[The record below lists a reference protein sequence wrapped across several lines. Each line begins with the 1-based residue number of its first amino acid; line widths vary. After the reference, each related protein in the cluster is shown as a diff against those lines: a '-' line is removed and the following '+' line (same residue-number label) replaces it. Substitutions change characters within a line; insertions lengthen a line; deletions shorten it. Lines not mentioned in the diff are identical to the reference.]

1 MPKSARIAAAP
12 LFTLMAA
19 AAFLFIVSGCQK
31 EAGRK
36 YSGPVEKVT
45 FGVASI
51 DASSLVYIAQ
61 ARGMFADQGLDISMV
76 EYTAGVIAADDLLQD
91 QLDVVTATEFVVV
104 NKQLLHPDV
113 RVLAS
118 IARPDSHEV
127 IARKDRGITEPAHLK
142 GKRIAVTRNSSGDFF
157 LGTFLTHH
165 GIPLE
170 SVTYVDLPPPK
181 ILTALSSGAVDA
193 AMTWEPTVAKI
204 KERLG
209 PNAVHWPGQSGRGY
223 YMVLMTREDFI
234 KKRPAAAERLIGA
247 LLDAEKYASEHT
259 PEAQELI
266 ARQLGYDPVLLQSIW
281 RRCDFRVR
289 LDQDL
294 LLLMEDEARWT
305 FRQRQLKQ
313 EMPNYL
319 AIIHWESL
327 KKMKPE
333 AVSIIH

>member
-1 MPKSARIAAAP
+1 MPESGRIKAP
-12 LFTLMAA
+12 PLLILTAVT
-19 AAFLFIVSGCQK
+19 AFLLVVSGCQK
-31 EAGRK
+31 EDGGK

-51 DASSLVYIAQ
+51 DASSLVYIAH
-61 ARGMFADQGLDISMV
+61 ARGMFADHGLDVSMV
-76 EYTAGVIAADDLLQD
+76 EYTAGVLAVDDLLQD
-91 QLDVVTATEFVVV
+91 QLDIVTASEFVVV
-104 NKQLLHPDV
+104 NKHLLHPDV

-127 IARKDRGITEPAHLK
+127 VARKDRGITEPAHLK

-165 GIPLE
+165 GIPVE
-170 SVTYVDLPPPK
+170 SVTYVDLSPPK
-181 ILTALSSGAVDA
+181 MLTALSSGAVDA

-204 KERLG
+204 KELLG
-209 PNAVHWPGQSGRGY
+209 PNAIHWPGQSGRGY

-234 KKRPAAAERLIGA
+234 KKRPAAAERLIRA
-247 LLDAEKYASEHT
+247 LLDAERYVSEHT

-266 ARQLGYDPVLLQSIW
+266 ARRLEYDPVLLQSIW

-305 FRQRQLKQ
+305 FRRRRLKQ
-313 EMPNYL
+313 EMSNYL
-319 AIIHWESL
+319 DVIHWESL
-327 KKMKPE
+327 KKIKPE

>member
-1 MPKSARIAAAP
+1 MTAITFV
-12 LFTLMAA
+12 LLV
-19 AAFLFIVSGCQK
+19 ISGCQK
-31 EAGRK
+31 EVGRK
-36 YSGPVEKVT
+36 YSGPVEQVT

-51 DASSLVYIAQ
+51 DPSSLVYIAHT
-61 ARGMFADQGLDISMV
+61 RGLFTDHGLDVKLI
-76 EYTAGVIAADDLLQD
+76 EYTAGLIAAEDLLENM
-91 QLDVVTATEFVVV
+91 LDVVTASEFVVV
-104 NKQLLHPDV
+104 NKHLLHPDV

-127 IARKDRGITEPAHLK
+127 VARKDRGITEPAHLK

-165 GIPLE
+165 GIPVE
-170 SVTYVDLPPPK
+170 SVTYVDLSPPK
-181 ILTALSSGAVDA
+181 MLAALSSGAVDA

-204 KERLG
+204 KELLG
-209 PNAVHWPGQSGRGY
+209 PNAIHWPGQSGRGY

-234 KKRPAAAERLIGA
+234 KKRPVAAERLIGA
-247 LLDAEKYASEHT
+247 LLDAERYASEHI

-266 ARQLGYDPVLLQSIW
+266 AQRLGYDPVLLQSVW

-294 LLLMEDEARWT
+294 LILMEDEARWT
-305 FRQRQLKQ
+305 FRRRRLKQ
-313 EMPNYL
+313 EMSNYL
-319 AIIHWESL
+319 DIIHWESL
-327 KKMKPE
+327 KKIKPE